1 MARTTT
7 RPTGQPPTAPGA
19 APAGAAP
26 AGPSPA
32 RPGPPHT
39 PPPGA
44 RSVTAGLACVGLLLA
59 VGALAGGAL
68 QVFLDRMAGVFALVA
83 LSCSVM
89 LGLATV
95 FRDVLAPARR
105 QLAQQLHRAAAV
117 AGVGFL
123 LVHIGVKVAGGRVTA
138 VQAALGF
145 GSGSLFVD
153 LGTLAAQLFVLAL
166 ITGLWRGVFA
176 TRRWIRPFR
185 VLHGLAYAG
194 WAAGL
199 AHGLGAGRTPAHW
212 VVIAYALCAA
222 ATAAA
227 LVHRW
232 TRTRRSGRRP
242 D

>member
-1 MARTTT
+1 
-7 RPTGQPPTAPGA
+7 
-19 APAGAAP
+19 
-26 AGPSPA
+26 

-39 PPPGA
+39 PAPGA
-44 RSVTAGLACVGLLLA
+44 PAVTAGLAGVGLLLA
-59 VGALAGGAL
+59 VGVLAGGPL
-68 QVFLDRMAGVFALVA
+68 QAFLDRMAGVFALVA

-95 FRDVLAPARR
+95 FRDVLTPARR
-105 QLAQQLHRAAAV
+105 QLAQQAHRAAAV

-123 LVHIGVKVAGGRVTA
+123 LIHIGVKVGADRVTA

-145 GSGSLFVD
+145 GFGSGSLLVD

-199 AHGLGAGRTPAHW
+199 VHGLGAGRTPALW
-212 VVIAYALCAA
+212 VVVAYGACAA

-232 TRTRRSGRRP
+232 TRTRTGTRTGPRPQPGGRQP
-242 D
+242 H